1 LFYYDLLNIE
11 AIIDASLVE
20 EFDIGWVSGAS
31 TGEGLPSETVIVVGV
46 VQENGRL
53 RWVDTL
59 LGRCIPRH
67 HESRPKG
74 KYLWLI
80 RFNEIDRYSMTR
92 VFSMHIHLLTHI
104 P

>member
-1 LFYYDLLNIE
+1 MIVIE
-11 AIIDASLVE
+11 DSLVE
-20 EFDIGWVSGAS
+20 EFDGGWVSGAS
-31 TGEGLPSETVIVVGV
+31 TGEGLPCETVIIVGV

-53 RWVDTL
+53 RWVHTL
-59 LGRCIPRH
+59 FGRGIPRH

-80 RFNEIDRYSMTR
+80 RFNEIYRHGMAAI
-92 VFSMHIHLLTHI
+92 FSMDIHLLTHI